1 MPQNSPIIKSLLGSS
16 GPVEARER
24 EVAKAKAINA
34 LLIRPIG
41 ILPAKPGDPIR
52 PFALGLWAET
62 RVLLKPEISVSTL
75 RKATGAYV
83 HCRTY
88 QMAVARPGSI
98 RHDIKGKPVEPIS
111 DADRL
116 DARKKYENFRTRDG
130 SGRRKVRH
138 AG

>member
-1 MPQNSPIIKSLLGSS
+1 MIKSLLGSS

-24 EVAKAKAINA
+24 EVAKAEAINA

-52 PFALGLWAET
+52 PFALGLWAEI

-88 QMAVARPGSI
+88 QIAVARPGSI
-98 RHDIKGKPVEPIS
+98 RHDINGKPVDPIS

-130 SGRRKVRH
+130 SGRRKVRP